1 MTECGLKTDNVF
13 RLGAIR
19 SLLDD
24 TLLHGQNSATLEAA
38 HTLLRTLSS
47 NPKFS
52 KVVGSMTVLTEILAD
67 MGFGGL
73 WRSCSIGS
81 MEDINRDCLDL
92 TEKLIE
98 VSFEE

>member
-1 MTECGLKTDNVF
+1 MT
-13 RLGAIR
+13 
-19 SLLDD
+19 S
-24 TLLHGQNSATLEAA
+24 
-38 HTLLRTLSS
+38 
-47 NPKFS
+47 
-52 KVVGSMTVLTEILAD
+52 LTETLAD

-98 VSFEE
+98 VSKLYGASQPRKLTIL